1 MRYFLITWSSHNFYH
16 FALWLDSFQSSTFMV
31 VHFQSAQFN
40 NSYLEMELSSAMQD
54 SKISSLSQNLKSHAE
69 ILSGHA
75 ERFDWMKER
84 MNQWVT
90 VYYKLLFDNKLP
102 EDGIKMLNQL
112 TGKLLVTFK
121 NGIKKVFAI
130 SYNRVVNLDKLFV
143 YINKHLFKYIG

>member
-1 MRYFLITWSSHNFYH
+1 
-16 FALWLDSFQSSTFMV
+16 MV

-54 SKISSLSQNLKSHAE
+54 SKISSLDQNLESHSE
-69 ILSGHA
+69 IISEHA

-102 EDGIKMLNQL
+102 EDGIKLLNQL
-112 TGKLLVTFK
+112 TGKLLGTFK
-121 NGIKKVFAI
+121 NGFKKVFAI
-130 SYNRVVNLDKLFV
+130 SFNRVVNLEKLFV
-143 YINKHLFKYIG
+143 YINKHLFKYIGKFLPAP